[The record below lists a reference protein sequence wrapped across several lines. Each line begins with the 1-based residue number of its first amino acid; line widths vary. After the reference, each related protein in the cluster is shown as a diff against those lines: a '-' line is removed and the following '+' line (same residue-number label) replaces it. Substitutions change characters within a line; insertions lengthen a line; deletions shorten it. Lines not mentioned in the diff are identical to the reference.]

1 MLVEVERE
9 HVAVVA
15 EVVGDPVRLVVIV
28 AVSGIRCVGVGVVD
42 GVDVVVG
49 SGVVRAVGRRRGM
62 CLKEGR
68 RRAWVR
74 FDALL
79 DESCVR

>member
-1 MLVEVERE
+1 MLVGVKRE

-15 EVVGDPVRLVVIV
+15 EVVGDPVRLVGVV
-28 AVSGIRCVGVGVVD
+28 VVSGFRCVGVGVID

-49 SGVVRAVGRRRGM
+49 SSVVRAVARRRCM
-62 CLKEGR
+62 CMKER
-68 RRAWVR
+68 RWRAWVR
-74 FDALL
+74 FNALL